1 MVTVRLNK
9 KPYQICNTWEEVE
22 AERLTQVYRDEEGNI
37 IPTTSKHE
45 LKALSNIPH
54 DLIDATPDIQLFP
67 LYTIISFIHE
77 AELMPYVEAEN
88 VASSQYRKFE
98 GAKHALRDG
107 KPYRKIISAAQVYYP
122 DEKNS
127 VRLVGLGISI
137 VNQVAIFLQNYTD
150 MINATPEKN
159 EVEAGIEELAAFSYW
174 GTAYVMAGRN
184 LLNVDAILAKPA
196 IEVYTAM
203 YYSFKEAKYNKEKFR
218 LDHPEK
224 KT

>member
-1 MVTVRLNK
+1 MVTVWLNK
-9 KPYQICNTWEEVE
+9 KPYQVANTWGDVDIAKLMEVH
-22 AERLTQVYRDEEGNI
+22 RDEDGNI

-45 LKALSNIPH
+45 LKALSSIPH
-54 DLIDATPDIQLFP
+54 DLIDVTPDIQLFP

-98 GAKHALRDG
+98 SAKHALRDG
-107 KPYRKIISAAQVYYP
+107 KPYRKIIAAAQVYYP

-159 EVEAGIEELAAFSYW
+159 EVEAGVEELAAFSYW